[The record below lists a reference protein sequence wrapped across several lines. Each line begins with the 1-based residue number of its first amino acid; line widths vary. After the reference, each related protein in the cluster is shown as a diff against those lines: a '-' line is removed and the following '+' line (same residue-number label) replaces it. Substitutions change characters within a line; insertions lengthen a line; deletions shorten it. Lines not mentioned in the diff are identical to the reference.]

1 MKHVWLAFALFALGC
16 GSSGEPAD
24 ITADSGVAPS
34 DTGVAVDSGAAV
46 TDSGSAPT
54 DTGSATGDSAV
65 GDGAVSETASGASL
79 SGKVT
84 RKAGTKPSAGG
95 KGNLYIALFDG
106 NPITDMMGAKLVAR
120 ALIENVDMN
129 PDGVSIPYRIDG
141 IPPSPTERQVV
152 AFLDDNKT
160 ASATSPAPDKGD
172 LVTIEIPAFSG
183 VKVRVPADTKLDLQL
198 NAAIP

>member
-1 MKHVWLAFALFALGC
+1 MKLVWLTFALFAVGC
-16 GSSGEPAD
+16 GSSEPAD
-24 ITADSGVAPS
+24 TTADTGVASADTGVVADTGAVTDSGPVAT
-34 DTGVAVDSGAAV
+34 DTGVAV
-46 TDSGSAPT
+46 T
-54 DTGSATGDSAV
+54 
-65 GDGAVSETASGASL
+65 DGAVTETASGASL
-79 SGKVT
+79 SGTVT

-95 KGNLYIALFDG
+95 KGSLYIALFDG

-129 PDGVSIPYRIDG
+129 PDGASIPYRIDG
-141 IPPSPTERQVV
+141 IPPSATERQVV

-160 ASATSPAPDKGD
+160 ASATNPAPDKGD

-183 VKVRVPADTKLDLQL
+183 VKVKVAADTKLDLQL

>member
-1 MKHVWLAFALFALGC
+1 MKHGWWMLSLFAIGC
-16 GSSGEPAD
+16 GGSSEPTSTVN
-24 ITADSGVAPS
+24 TADSGTDS
-34 DTGVAVDSGAAV
+34 GTAVDSGV
-46 TDSGSAPT
+46 VVDTGVVT
-54 DTGSATGDSAV
+54 DTGAPVADSAP
-65 GDGAVSETASGASL
+65 SETAPAGVTL

-95 KGNLYIALFDG
+95 KGKLYIALFDG

-129 PDGVSIPYRIDG
+129 PDGVSIPYQIDG
-141 IPPSPTERQVV
+141 IPPSATERQVV

-160 ASATSPAPDKGD
+160 ASETSPAPDKGD

-183 VKVRVPADTKLDLQL
+183 VKVKVAADTKLDLQL